1 MRVKPWL
8 IALAVLLA
16 ATAGARAATAAT
28 GSPASGHDIAWHAGD
43 VDSAFARAQ
52 RERRPLFLYWGAEW
66 CPPCNQVKATIFNR
80 RDFIERSRV
89 FVSVYI
95 DGDSPSAQLLASR
108 FKVSGY
114 PTMVLFRPDGTEVTR
129 LPGEVDAQR
138 YMRVLALAMNATRP
152 VKTLLAAALS
162 ENPALTPADW
172 RLLAYYSWETDH
184 EAALPKAQVAE
195 TLALLAQRCP
205 HAVADARA
213 RLTLKAIAAA
223 ASAKGR
229 PAAPAAAYP
238 QVRAVLTDAKLAR
251 ENFSVLTDAA
261 GDIAGYVT
269 AAGSAERKTLIAE
282 WDRLLARFGDD
293 PSLSRADRVGAA
305 LARVALARVDLA
317 GDAPLPE
324 RLVADVRAAAERADR
339 ETTDRFERQAVIA
352 AAAYALREAGLL
364 DESDAMLKRELARSH
379 APYYFMS
386 GLASN
391 AKKRGD
397 KAAALGWYEQ
407 AYAASKGPATRLQWG
422 ASYVGALIELA
433 PDDASRI
440 EAAARSVIGELEP
453 VPATFHER
461 NRAMLD
467 RMGRRIVG
475 WAESNRQD
483 VVLAAL
489 RRRLGAHCAK
499 LPAQTPERATCD
511 GVLGAKAPSGQ

>member
-8 IALAVLLA
+8 VALTVMLAGVA
-16 ATAGARAATAAT
+16 ATRAETPVKSAK
-28 GSPASGHDIAWHAGD
+28 ASGQDIAWHAGD
-43 VDSAFARAQ
+43 VDSAFARAK

-89 FVSVYI
+89 FVPVYI
-95 DGDSPSAQLLASR
+95 DGDAPSAQLLASR

-129 LPGEVDAQR
+129 LPGEVDPQQ
-138 YMRVLALAMNATRP
+138 YMRALTLGMHATRP

-162 ENPALTPADW
+162 DNPALTPADW
-172 RLLAYYSWETDH
+172 RLLAYYSWDTDH
-184 EAALPKAQVAE
+184 EATLPKAQVAE
-195 TLALLAQRCP
+195 TLARLAQRCP

-213 RLTLKAIAAA
+213 RLTVTAIAAA
-223 ASAKGR
+223 ANAKDR
-229 PAAPAAAYP
+229 PAAPAAYP
-238 QVRAVLTDAKLAR
+238 QVRAVLADAKLAR

-261 GDIAGYVT
+261 GEIAGYVT
-269 AAGSAERKTLIAE
+269 AAGSNERRTLIAE
-282 WDRLLARFGDD
+282 WDRLLVRFGDD
-293 PSLSRADRVGAA
+293 ASLSRADRVGAA
-305 LARVALARVDLA
+305 LARVALARLDLPR
-317 GDAPLPE
+317 DAPLPA

-339 ETTDRFERQAVIA
+339 ETTDRYERQAVIS

-379 APYYFMS
+379 SPYYFMS
-386 GLASN
+386 RLASN
-391 AKKRGD
+391 AKRRGD
-397 KAAALGWYEQ
+397 KAGALGWYER

-433 PDDASRI
+433 PDDAARI

-461 NRAMLD
+461 NRASLE
-467 RMGRRIVG
+467 RMGGRIVG
-475 WAESNRQD
+475 WAESNGQD
-483 VVLAAL
+483 VVLTAL
-489 RRRLGAHCAK
+489 RRRLGELCAK
-499 LPAQTPERATCD
+499 LPAQTPERATCE
-511 GVLGAKAPSGQ
+511 GVLRAKTGA

>member
-1 MRVKPWL
+1 MKHWL
-8 IALAVLLA
+8 IALLA
-16 ATAGARAATAAT
+16 ALFGAGAAHAATAAKGT
-28 GSPASGHDIAWHAGD
+28 QASGQDIAWHAGD
-43 VDSAFARAQ
+43 VDSAFARAK

-89 FVSVYI
+89 FVPVYI

-129 LPGEVDAQR
+129 LPGEVDPQQ
-138 YMRVLALAMNATRP
+138 YMRVLTLGMHATRP
-152 VKTLLAAALS
+152 VKALLAAALS
-162 ENPALTPADW
+162 DNPVLTPADW

-184 EAALPKAQVAE
+184 EAAVPKAQVAA
-195 TLALLAQRCP
+195 TLARLAQQCP

-223 ASAKGR
+223 AGAKDK
-229 PAAPAAAYP
+229 PAAPAAYP
-238 QVRAVLTDAKLAR
+238 QVKSVLADAKLAR
-251 ENFSVLTDAA
+251 ENFSALTDAA
-261 GDIAGYVT
+261 GEIAGYVT
-269 AAGSAERKTLIAE
+269 APGSADRRALVAE

-293 PSLSRADRVGAA
+293 ASLSKADRVSAA
-305 LARVALARVDLA
+305 VARVALARLDLPK
-317 GDAPLPE
+317 DAPLPG
-324 RLVADVRAAAERADR
+324 RLVAEVRAAAERADR
-339 ETTDRFERQAVIA
+339 ETTDRYERQAVIS

-364 DESDAMLKRELARSH
+364 DESDAILKRELVRSH
-379 APYYFMS
+379 SPYYFMS
-386 GLASN
+386 GLAGN

-422 ASYVGALIELA
+422 ASYVNALIELT
-433 PDDASRI
+433 PEDAARI
-440 EAAARSVIGELEP
+440 EAAARSVIGEIDP

-461 NRAMLD
+461 NRAVLE
-467 RMGRRIVG
+467 RMGGRIVG
-475 WAESNRQD
+475 WAETSRQD

-489 RRRLGAHCAK
+489 RRRLGEHCAK
-499 LPAQTPERATCD
+499 LPAHTPERETCD
-511 GVLGAKAPSGQ
+511 GVLRAKAGSGH